1 MVFSRSERK
10 IAMSDSAATLP
21 NPILSP
27 SFQRAR
33 TLSRILAVLF
43 TIGFWLGLVLAL
55 CVPLL
60 AAWPQAGSIRWG
72 NDLIEFTGLSPA
84 QRVGLLATAEVGMIP
99 VLFLLH
105 HARRLFGCFWRGE
118 VFAAASVSHIRAA
131 GFWLVVSAFAAM
143 VAKIG
148 LYSTHGV
155 KADVELD
162 LRSLVFGIATFIA
175 AHVMGEARR
184 LADENASIL

>member
-1 MVFSRSERK
+1 
-10 IAMSDSAATLP
+10 
-21 NPILSP
+21 
-27 SFQRAR
+27 
-33 TLSRILAVLF
+33 
-43 TIGFWLGLVLAL
+43 
-55 CVPLL
+55 VPLL
-60 AAWPQAGSIRWG
+60 AVWPQAGSIRWG

-84 QRVGLLATAEVGMIP
+84 QRVGLLAATEVGMIP
-99 VLFLLH
+99 ALFLLH

-143 VAKIG
+143 VATIG

-162 LRSLVFGIATFIA
+162 LRSVVFGIATFIA
-175 AHVMGEARR
+175 AYVMGEARR
-184 LADENASIL
+184 IADENASFL

>member
-1 MVFSRSERK
+1 
-10 IAMSDSAATLP
+10 MSNSTATVLNP
-21 NPILSP
+21 NLSP
-27 SFQRAR
+27 SFERAR
-33 TLSRILAVLF
+33 KLSSILAVVF

-60 AAWPQAGSIRWG
+60 AIWPHAGSVRWG
-72 NDLIEFTGLSPA
+72 NDLIEFIGLSPA
-84 QRVGLLATAEVGMIP
+84 QRVGLLATAEIGMIP
-99 VLFLLH
+99 ALFLLH
-105 HARRLFGCFWRGE
+105 HARRLFGCFSHGE
-118 VFAAASVSHIRAA
+118 VFAGAPVSHIRAA
-131 GFWLVVSAFAAM
+131 GFWLVVSTLAAM

-162 LRSLVFGIATFIA
+162 LQGLVFGIATFIA

-184 LADENASIL
+184 IADENASIL

>member
-1 MVFSRSERK
+1 MLFSVSQRK
-10 IAMSDSAATLP
+10 IAMSDSAAALL

-60 AAWPQAGSIRWG
+60 AIWPQAGSIRWG
-72 NDLIEFTGLSPA
+72 NDLIEFMGLSPA
-84 QRVGLLATAEVGMIP
+84 QRVGLLAATEVGMIP
-99 VLFLLH
+99 ALFLLH

-131 GFWLVVSAFAAM
+131 GFWLVVSALAAM

-162 LRSLVFGIATFIA
+162 LQSLVFGIATFIA

-184 LADENASIL
+184 IADENASFL